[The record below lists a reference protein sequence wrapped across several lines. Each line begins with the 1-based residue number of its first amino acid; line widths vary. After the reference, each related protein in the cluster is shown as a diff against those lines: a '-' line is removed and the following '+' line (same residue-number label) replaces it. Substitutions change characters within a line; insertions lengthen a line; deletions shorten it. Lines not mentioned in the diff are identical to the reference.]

1 MSQKLSGQVV
11 VVTGASKGLGAE
23 MARQLGA
30 AGASVVVN
38 YASSRQGADQ
48 VVADIQGAGGKAV
61 AVQANVSD
69 PNDIRRLFEE
79 TKAAFG
85 RLDVLVNNAGLYSPQ
100 PAGQITE
107 EEFHRHFNL
116 NVLGLILTSQ
126 EALAYFPPEG
136 GVIVNVSS
144 VVSQLCPPGTAVY
157 NASKAAVDAITRTF
171 SRELAERKI
180 RVNSINP
187 GLIATEGTHS
197 VGFVQAGQQEI
208 PGFGKIGQPGHIA
221 SAVVFLA
228 SSDSEWMHGQTMT
241 LTGSL

>member
-1 MSQKLSGQVV
+1 
-11 VVTGASKGLGAE
+11 
-23 MARQLGA
+23 MALQLAA

-38 YASSRQGADQ
+38 YASSREGADR
-48 VVADIQGAGGKAV
+48 VVAEITAHGGKAV
-61 AVQANVSD
+61 AVQANVAE
-69 PNDIRRLFEE
+69 PADIRRLFEE

-85 RLDVLVNNAGLYSPQ
+85 RLDVLVNNAGIYSSEPV
-100 PAGQITE
+100 GKITAE
-107 EEFHRHFNL
+107 SFHRHFDL
-116 NVLGLILTSQ
+116 NVLGLIMTSQ
-126 EALAYFPPEG
+126 QALDYFPAEG

-144 VVSQLCPPGTAVY
+144 VVAQLCPPGTTVY
-157 NASKAAVDAITRTF
+157 NASKAAVDAVTRTF

-197 VGFVQAGQQEI
+197 VGFVQDGQQEI
-208 PGFGKIGQPGHIA
+208 PGFGKIGNPGHIA

>member
-1 MSQKLSGQVV
+1 
-11 VVTGASKGLGAE
+11 

-38 YASSRQGADQ
+38 YASSREGADR
-48 VVADIQGAGGKAV
+48 VVADIQASGGKAV
-61 AVQANVSD
+61 AVQANVAQVG
-69 PNDIRRLFEE
+69 DIRRLFEE
-79 TKAAFG
+79 TKTAFG

-100 PAGQITE
+100 PVGQITE
-107 EEFHRHFNL
+107 EGFHRHFNL

-126 EALAYFPPEG
+126 EAIAYFPAEG

-144 VVSQLCPPGTAVY
+144 VVGQLCPPGTTVY
-157 NASKAAVDAITRTF
+157 NASKAAVDAVTRTF

-197 VGFVQAGQQEI
+197 AGFVEEGQQEI
-208 PGFGKIGQPGHIA
+208 PGFGKIGEPGHIA

-228 SSDSEWMHGQTMT
+228 SADSEWMHGQTMT
-241 LTGSL
+241 LTGGL